1 MQHENMRGEWNFRDR
16 EKDDFRIRCGY
27 LEKPRFL
34 IGVAPTS
41 YGINKYDSYVMV
53 FRQEEESL
61 IKEGHWRGREDV
73 GYIVFVT
80 EELVSRLKDVAS
92 RIKVG
97 VILNNCGKALIE
109 RFEKKFS
116 SRLYREE
123 GSKEYGISIDN
134 IEGLL
139 EDLKEC
145 KNDIV
150 LLPNEKTDIFSIA
163 DRQGNE
169 VKPEKHEAYILALAA
184 ACRMF
189 RFFKNSTPLPKVAPT
204 YESRRY

>member
-1 MQHENMRGEWNFRDR
+1 MQYENMRGEWNFRDR
-16 EKDDFRIRCGY
+16 KKDDFRIRHGY
-27 LEKPRFL
+27 LEKPRFF

-41 YGINKYDSYVMV
+41 YGINKYDSCVMV

-73 GYIVFVT
+73 SYIVSVI
-80 EELVSRLKDVAS
+80 EELVSCLKDVAS

-97 VILNNCGKALIE
+97 VILNNCGKAVRE
-109 RFEKKFS
+109 RLEKKFS
-116 SRLYREE
+116 YRLYREE
-123 GSKEYGISIDN
+123 GSQEYGILIDN

-150 LLPNEKTDIFSIA
+150 LLPNEKTDIFSMA

-189 RFFKNSTPLPKVAPT
+189 RYFKSCPTLPNEAPAHK
-204 YESRRY
+204 SRRY